1 MTDTNC
7 ITDILDSFIEMSCWR
22 ATFPFS
28 RTCSATTVRHSSVVL
43 NRRSVN
49 SLFCRFAS
57 SHKNKSDDAD
67 FELTLRALRGV
78 PPENAKPFTEEEKEQ
93 HRIIGHRYNRMTS
106 IKHNHWQRDLQTK
119 IDLKWKAINALP
131 KELQEEALEEDYDPI
146 PPGSYIPS
154 WTPPIKGFRLKDQAI
169 ELREEYND

>member
-1 MTDTNC
+1 
-7 ITDILDSFIEMSCWR
+7 MSCWR
-22 ATFPFS
+22 ATIPLS
-28 RTCSATTVRHSSVVL
+28 RACNAKSTRH
-43 NRRSVN
+43 NRAIVTRLIAN
-49 SLFCRFAS
+49 STSRRFAS
-57 SHKNKSDDAD
+57 NYKNKSDNAD

-78 PPENAKPFTEEEKEQ
+78 PPENPKPFTEEEKEQ

-131 KELQEEALEEDYDPI
+131 KELQEEALQEDYDPI